1 MIVIREAEI
10 ASYGTTLKVESQDRI
25 VKGDYFKVANSDKS
39 YYFETIRLKAVGFD
53 PYTTEATLTQIG
65 FSNHINKEPNFD
77 VRDLINSDLVKVTD
91 EEELK
96 NIFKKGETN
105 G

>member
-10 ASYGTTLKVESQDRI
+10 RTYGTYLKVESQNLITMSDN
-25 VKGDYFKVANSDKS
+25 FKINLNDKT
-39 YYFETIRLKAVGFD
+39 YYFMVERVKILDCDSFVI
-53 PYTTEATLTQIG
+53 ESLLTQIG

-77 VRDLINSDLVKVTD
+77 VRDLINSDLVKITD

-96 NIFKKGETN
+96 NIYKKGEN
-105 G
+105 

>member
-10 ASYGTTLKVESQDRI
+10 SAYGTTLKVESQDKI
-25 VKGDYFKVANSDKS
+25 TVSDHFKIELNDKS
-39 YYFETIRLKAVGFD
+39 YYFAIIRLKAVGFD

-96 NIFKKGETN
+96 NIFKKGEN
-105 G
+105 

>member
-10 ASYGTTLKVESQDRI
+10 STYGTTLKVESQDKI
-25 VKGDYFKVANSDKS
+25 VKGDHFKVEINSKL
-39 YYFETIRLKAVGFD
+39 YYFETIKVKTVDFD
-53 PYTTEATLTQIG
+53 LFTVEATLTQVG

-77 VRDLINSDLVKVTD
+77 IRDLINSDLVKVTD

-96 NIFKKGETN
+96 YIFKKGEN
-105 G
+105 

>member
-10 ASYGTTLKVESQDRI
+10 STYGTTLKVESQDKITTSDR
-25 VKGDYFKVANSDKS
+25 FKVELNGKA
-39 YYFETIRLKAVGFD
+39 YYFAIIRLKSVDFD
-53 PYTTEATLTQIG
+53 PFTTEASLTQVG

-77 VRDLINSDLVKVTD
+77 VRGLINSDLVKVTD

-96 NIFKKGETN
+96 NIFKKGEN
-105 G
+105 